1 MKTGDK
7 YVAMRD
13 ARYMTARSSF
23 EINTGHVVTIQQVD
37 RDTQKVLVDFGDG
50 DMDWF
55 SNHIIQ
61 RSFKKC

>member
-7 YVAMRD
+7 YRATKD
-13 ARYMTARSSF
+13 ARYRTAMSSF
-23 EINTGHVVTIQQVD
+23 EISAGHVVTIRQVD
-37 RDTQKVLVDFGDG
+37 RDTQKVLVDFGGG

-61 RSFKKC
+61 RSFDKC